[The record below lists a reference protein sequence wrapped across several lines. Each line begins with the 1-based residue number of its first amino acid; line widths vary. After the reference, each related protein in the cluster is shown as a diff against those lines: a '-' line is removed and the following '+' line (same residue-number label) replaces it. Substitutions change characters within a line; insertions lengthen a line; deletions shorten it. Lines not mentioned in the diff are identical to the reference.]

1 MHLKAHKGYYLRNR
15 NMNEYLV
22 IDNDILTYITRTLFM
37 EENSDGERLN

>member
-22 IDNDILTYITRTLFM
+22 IDDILTYITRTLFM
-37 EENSDGERLN
+37 EENSDGTRLN